1 MQSEN
6 RMAKKTKTTKTSWVD
21 SRNMVIQRQLE
32 EYLVNDTDLVQ
43 WSVLQ
48 LSHNSAGN
56 TTREPPKYDLK
67 NREQK
72 RQAGKKQDRAM
83 NRCS

>member
-1 MQSEN
+1 
-6 RMAKKTKTTKTSWVD
+6 
-21 SRNMVIQRQLE
+21 MVIQRQLE
-32 EYLVNDTDLVQ
+32 EYLVHDTDLVQ

-67 NREQK
+67 NRE
-72 RQAGKKQDRAM
+72 
-83 NRCS
+83 